1 MTDRT
6 KTRMRWQTTLVAGRP
21 AHYGVGGEG
30 PPVLFLHGWGIADRA
45 FGKALE
51 TLTAAGLRVY
61 APALPG
67 FGGTA
72 ELPRAEHDLAGY
84 ARWVAAFLERLE
96 QTEPVT
102 LVGYSFGG
110 GVAIR
115 TAHDTP
121 ELVQRL
127 ILVNSIGGSAWTD
140 GRGVLKALAERP
152 LWDWGLHLQA
162 DLLPTRQASR
172 VLPVVLRDLVP
183 NLARNPGAIRRVA
196 HLARSADLTPELAEL
211 KRRRLPVVVVWS
223 KQDNVIP
230 EVTLLSLRAGLG
242 DPETVTVPGGH
253 TWLLAE
259 PERFGE
265 VITNILALTEEP
277 PDVA

>member
-1 MTDRT
+1 
-6 KTRMRWQTTLVAGRP
+6 MRWRTTLVAGRS
-21 AHYGVGGEG
+21 AHYGVGGDG

-51 TLTAAGLRVY
+51 ALTAAGLRVY

-72 ELPRAEHDLAGY
+72 ELPRTEHSLHGY
-84 ARWVAAFLERLE
+84 ARWVAAFVAGLEL
-96 QTEPVT
+96 TEPVT

-115 TAHDTP
+115 TAHDSP
-121 ELVQRL
+121 ELVRRL

-140 GRGVLKALAERP
+140 GRGALKALAERP
-152 LWDWGLHLQA
+152 LWDWGLHLQV
-162 DLLPTRQASR
+162 DLLPTRQATR

-183 NLARNPGAIRRVA
+183 NVLRAPGAIWRVA
-196 HLARSADLTPELAEL
+196 HLARTADLTSELAEL
-211 KRRRLPVVVVWS
+211 NRRRLPVVVVWS

-230 EVTLLSLRAGLG
+230 EATLRSLRTSLG
-242 DPETVTVPGGH
+242 DPRTVTVPGGH
-253 TWLLAE
+253 TWLLAQ
-259 PERFGE
+259 PARFGE
-265 VITNILALTEEP
+265 VITNILTFAEDP
-277 PDVA
+277 PGAA